1 MACAGSTSPGETPGA
16 KQAFDPALAYRLSP
30 SVALRREPF
39 GALSYHYGN
48 RRLTF
53 LRSAAL
59 AELVERLGEFPSG
72 GQAVAAVGVP
82 EQRRAS
88 IERALSELLAS
99 DVICVR

>member
-1 MACAGSTSPGETPGA
+1 MACAGSTSPGE
-16 KQAFDPALAYRLSP
+16 KKVFDPALAYRLSP

-53 LRSAAL
+53 LRSPAL

-72 GQAVAAVGVP
+72 GQAMAGVGVP
-82 EQRRAS
+82 EQGRAA